1 MRDVLFRWPP
11 ASTLG
16 SKVAK
21 ERFYE
26 QGTVSA
32 AVRQK
37 FVSEVQRIT
46 WAHKLAENT
55 VNLPGNASVPEI
67 QIFQIAV
74 KGHDLSD
81 HVLAAIDTAISFP
94 IIFEITRDLNGGQ
107 VRMTAAH
114 KQIGAGRPKLSQYF
128 STEWQASNVVR
139 IPLPASI
146 NLPGLYAALL
156 EPLMEIAV
164 RPGEGMSEVAERLR
178 IVNKLKR
185 EIAALE
191 RKLKSERQ
199 LNRKIEIRR
208 AIKTKQTELEQQ
220 R

>member
-1 MRDVLFRWPP
+1 MSGVLFRWPP
-11 ASTLG
+11 ASKLG
-16 SKVAK
+16 SRVAK

-32 AVRQK
+32 AVREK

-55 VNLPGNASVPEI
+55 VNLPGNFSVPEI

-74 KGHDLSD
+74 KGQDVSD
-81 HVLAAIDTAISFP
+81 HVLAAIDKAISFP
-94 IIFEITRDLNGGQ
+94 IIFEITRELNGGQ

-128 STEWQASNVVR
+128 STRWQASNVVR

-146 NLPGLYAALL
+146 NLSELYAALL
-156 EPLMEIAV
+156 EPLMEISV
-164 RPGEGMSEVAERLR
+164 RPGEGMSEVADRVR

-199 LNRKIEIRR
+199 LNRKMEIHRV
-208 AIKTKQTELEQQ
+208 IKTKQTELEQQ